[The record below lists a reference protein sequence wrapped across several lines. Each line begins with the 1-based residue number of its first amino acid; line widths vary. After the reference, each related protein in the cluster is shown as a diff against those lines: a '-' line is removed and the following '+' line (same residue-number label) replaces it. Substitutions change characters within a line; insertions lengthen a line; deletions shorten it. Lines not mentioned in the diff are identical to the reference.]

1 MWNDGR
7 APEPLGRPTW
17 EILRWSADRRFIEE
31 ARITFSQP
39 GRADRSMH
47 VRQLLPLYLE
57 AGTGY
62 GNRPLLEW
70 IHGQFR
76 GPLVT
81 DVVHFDVEAAD
92 PVLAGPIDCLA
103 EMTMEGRTGHGL
115 FEYTIFGRSDGFAGP
130 GHFNAR
136 DGS

>member
-1 MWNDGR
+1 MRHGSDTS
-7 APEPLGRPTW
+7 EPLGRPVW

-31 ARITFSQP
+31 ALLRFVQP
-39 GRADRSMH
+39 DGRERQMH
-47 VRQLLPLYLE
+47 VRQMLPLYLE

-62 GNRPLLEW
+62 GNRQVLEW
-70 IHGQFR
+70 IHGQYR

-81 DVVHFDVEAAD
+81 DVARFALERPD

-103 EMTMEGRTGHGL
+103 QMTMDGCTGFGL
-115 FEYTIFGRSDGFAGP
+115 FEYTLFGRTDGFPGP

-136 DGS
+136 PG